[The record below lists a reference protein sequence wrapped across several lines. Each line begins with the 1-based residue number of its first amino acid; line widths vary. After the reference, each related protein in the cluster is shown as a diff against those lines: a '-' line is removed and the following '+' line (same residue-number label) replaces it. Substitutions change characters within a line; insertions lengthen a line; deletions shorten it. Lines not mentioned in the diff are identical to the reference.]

1 MATANATIELQ
12 SRMVQAVYDSVDV
25 GLILIDRS
33 GHYDRMNR
41 RHEDFLRPAFPDGHL
56 GQAGQVGFVYAPDT
70 MSLLTRE
77 ETPSYRALQG
87 EEFDDLR
94 IWVGKEP
101 SERRAL

>member
-41 RHEDFLRPAFPDGHL
+41 RHEDF
-56 GQAGQVGFVYAPDT
+56 
-70 MSLLTRE
+70 
-77 ETPSYRALQG
+77 
-87 EEFDDLR
+87 
-94 IWVGKEP
+94 
-101 SERRAL
+101 